1 MVIGACSTVPVGRQR
16 VPHRIEPRIV
26 MNLRV
31 VLNTVSQRCP
41 DLLASI
47 RGLQRCAVEIP
58 NFYEYFFEEL
68 DRS

>member
-1 MVIGACSTVPVGRQR
+1 MVVGASSTVPVGPRR
-16 VPHRIEPRIV
+16 VLHRIEPRIV
-26 MNLRV
+26 MKLRV

-47 RGLQRCAVEIP
+47 RGLRRCAVEIP
-58 NFYEYFFEEL
+58 NLYEYFFEEL

>member
-1 MVIGACSTVPVGRQR
+1 
-16 VPHRIEPRIV
+16 